1 MMSIRSCSCL
11 LSALLSCNTER
22 KQGRTFGHFCSA
34 YLPFTDVRGFYSA
47 PVPLEFPGTSG
58 DSFIR
63 SGKSTPDSRKFCGM
77 NIKDGFTD
85 SVGNTPLIR
94 LRAFSEETGCEIL
107 GKAEF
112 MNPGGSV
119 KDRAA
124 KWIVLDAERRGVLK
138 PGGTV
143 VEGTAGN
150 TGIGLA
156 HVCNARG
163 YKCVIVM
170 PDNQAAEKYQIV
182 EALGAELRKVAA
194 VPYSNPNQYQKVAGR
209 LAQELPGAVWAN
221 QFDNTANRD
230 AHFESSGPELWR
242 ESGGKIDVFCAATG
256 TGGTLA
262 GVARYLKTQSAA
274 VRIVLVDP
282 PGSALYHYVKDGELK
297 SDGGSSITEGIG
309 TGRVTA
315 NLQGAPIDDA
325 VRISDGETVHFVY
338 RLLREEGLL
347 LGSTA
352 GINVAAAVRLA
363 KQMGRGH
370 TIVTVLCDGGAKY
383 QSRLFNKAW
392 ITERGFLEAVKS
404 AS

>member
-1 MMSIRSCSCL
+1 MSV
-11 LSALLSCNTER
+11 T
-22 KQGRTFGHFCSA
+22 
-34 YLPFTDVRGFYSA
+34 
-47 PVPLEFPGTSG
+47 
-58 DSFIR
+58 
-63 SGKSTPDSRKFCGM
+63 
-77 NIKDGFTD
+77 DGFMG

-94 LRAFSEETGCEIL
+94 LRHFSEETGCDIL

-124 KWIVLDAERRGVLK
+124 KWIVLDAERRGTLK
-138 PGGTV
+138 AGGTV

-163 YKCVIVM
+163 YRCVIVM
-170 PDNQAAEKYQIV
+170 PDNQAAEKYQIIEV
-182 EALGAELRKVAA
+182 LGAELRKVPA

-209 LAQELPGAVWAN
+209 LAQELPNAIWAN

-230 AHFESSGPELWR
+230 AHFESTGPEIWAQT
-242 ESGGKIDVFCAATG
+242 GGRIDAFCAATG

-262 GVARYLKTQSAA
+262 GIARYLKSKSAA

-282 PGSALYHYVKDGELK
+282 PGSALFHWFKDGELK
-297 SDGGSSITEGIG
+297 TDGGSSITEGIG

-315 NLQGAPIDDA
+315 NLEGTPIDDA
-325 VRISDGETVHFVY
+325 LRISDAQTMHYVY
-338 RLLREEGLL
+338 RMMREEGLL

-352 GINVAAAVRLA
+352 GINVAAAVALA
-363 KQMGRGH
+363 KKLGPGH
-370 TIVTVLCDGGAKY
+370 TIVTILCDGGAKY
-383 QSRLFNKAW
+383 QSRLFNQAW
-392 ITERGFLEAVKS
+392 VAEKGFSDAIRV
-404 AS
+404 